1 MAMLPRMEDS
11 LIVAQ
16 GGLSR
21 LKELLR
27 GLERAGVQSSVLPPA
42 DGCRTG

>member
-1 MAMLPRMEDS
+1 MEEPF
-11 LIVAQ
+11 IVAQ

-27 GLERAGVQSSVLPPA
+27 SLERAGVTGSVLPPA